1 MVGMTQHPIHPQ
13 QQDNREAL
21 KDLVEEIRHEYPN
34 AETLTLRQFCG
45 HLTVEQ
51 LKEDTGYAYGLDD
64 CDSLFEAARS
74 VDLSD
79 PSWTSGVAEAV
90 VLEGG
95 TPGWIISLP
104 AAAAVFK
111 LA

>member
-1 MVGMTQHPIHPQ
+1 MVGMKQHPDTKQ
-13 QQDNREAL
+13 QASREAL
-21 KDLVEEIRHEYPN
+21 KDLIEEIRHEYPN
-34 AETLTLRQFCG
+34 AVTLTLREFDGSLDLCR
-45 HLTVEQ
+45 
-51 LKEDTGYAYGLDD
+51 LKEPGGYAYGLDD
-64 CDSLFEAARS
+64 CDSLFDAALS

-79 PSWTSGVAEAV
+79 PSWTSGVAEPVA
-90 VLEGG
+90 LEDG

>member
-1 MVGMTQHPIHPQ
+1 MVGMTRHPETLQ
-13 QQDNREAL
+13 QANREAL
-21 KDLVEEIRHEYPN
+21 KDLIEEIRHEYPN
-34 AETLTLRQFCG
+34 AATLTLREFDGSLDLCR
-45 HLTVEQ
+45 
-51 LKEDTGYAYGLDD
+51 LKEPGGYAYSLDD

-79 PSWTSGVAEAV
+79 PSWTTGVAESS
-90 VLEGG
+90 VLEDG

-104 AAAAVFK
+104 AAAATLE